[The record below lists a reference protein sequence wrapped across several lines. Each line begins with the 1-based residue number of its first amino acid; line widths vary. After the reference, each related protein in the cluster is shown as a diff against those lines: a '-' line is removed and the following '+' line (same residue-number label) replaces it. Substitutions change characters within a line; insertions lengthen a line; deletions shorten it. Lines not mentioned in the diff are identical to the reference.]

1 MVEYL
6 NVMINRRIQT
16 GFFIFIPR
24 DTLHTLAHTRLET
37 PFEKT
42 IQSGNS
48 IKDRIND
55 KNT

>member
-1 MVEYL
+1 MVESL
-6 NVMINRRIQT
+6 NGMINRRIQT